1 MFSLFLCLVSAES
14 CSNSPSGT
22 EWGITIGS
30 PWTPSIDC
38 YIDNQ
43 ESDVLTDNLIH
54 TYLGVST
61 YTECQ
66 LLCEDQYPCV
76 AFTHF
81 DRDGHPFPEGCLLF
95 SSYQEQRA
103 CQNCTTGSSQTECR
117 CSIAYAG
124 DATPDNFVDLI
135 GSVSDE
141 HVCNKMCI
149 TDNQCD
155 MYIRVFLKRHFE
167 KK

>member
-1 MFSLFLCLVSAES
+1 MQLLLTCSHDAIWFVSK
-14 CSNSPSGT
+14 GT
-22 EWGITIGS
+22 CFICFFALYQLY
-30 PWTPSIDC
+30 P
-38 YIDNQ
+38 DNQ
-43 ESDVLTDNLIH
+43 ECDISADNLIH

-66 LLCEDQYPCV
+66 LLCEEQYPCV

-81 DRDGHPFPEGCLLF
+81 DKYGQTFSEGCLLF
-95 SSYQEQRA
+95 SSCKEQRA

-141 HVCNKMCI
+141 HVCKKMCI
-149 TDNQCD
+149 ADNQCD
-155 MYIRVFLKRHFE
+155 QCTPTTQMRIPFNQEPAYS
-167 KK
+167 